1 MSKLF
6 DFSSLAMIPSAYK
19 DGRLYSIRPVEQL
32 GSELVTNGDFS
43 SASDWTFSGG
53 GVAISGGKLNF
64 TATTREATQS
74 ISVVN
79 TKTYRVSYE
88 VSNFSAGSVRAEIG
102 SSVGV
107 SRTANG
113 IYSEYIVAS
122 GANTIQ
128 IDAVSVFTGSI
139 DNVSVKEVITAN
151 GDFTFSRGSNL
162 AATRVD
168 VNGLIEKGRENLLL
182 QSNQFDTTWGRT
194 GTSVT
199 SGQAGYDG
207 TNNAWLLDK
216 TATGYRFIV
225 QGVTGTGIRTLS
237 VYAKAGTLDVV
248 TLFFRNGTSND
259 TAQKFNLT
267 SGTLAGTGGV
277 TNFIHSSIEDV
288 GNGWYRC
295 SLTYNHISGSTI
307 RIYPDFSEADA
318 GNIYIQDAQLEAGL
332 VATDYIETTSSTA
345 QAGILEDMPRLDYSG
360 GASCPALL
368 LEPQRTNLLTQSELF
383 SGWSTIQNATITNN
397 NLSSLEGLQNAAKIT
412 DDSTS
417 GNHRVFQ
424 SVTTSAASHTFS
436 MFLKKGTMTTAF
448 LRFHS
453 SSDIATANVDL
464 DAGTITATAGSATIE
479 DYGNDWY
486 RCSITGTAVAGTSY
500 VYVYMKQLAGYSGSG
515 QDMYLYGAQV
525 EAGSYP
531 TSLIPT
537 YGASVT
543 RSKDVADGAGDA
555 DLFND
560 SQGVLFAEVSFAR
573 DRGKTSPFKVDRI
586 SLSDGTSNNRI
597 LISNTTTANQIQAF
611 IRNSSGTIFNET
623 ITITDITANNKIA
636 IRYESGNYALY
647 INGTQEAT
655 GTSSNVP
662 SGLNELMFDGPS
674 GNYEFEGEV
683 KQAIYFPTG
692 LTNAELA
699 SLTTL

>member
-1 MSKLF
+1 M
-6 DFSSLAMIPSAYK
+6 SSLKDLASLIMIPSLYK
-19 DGRLYSIRPVEQL
+19 DGELHTVKPLADENIIVHPDATDNNDGVD
-32 GSELVTNGDFS
+32 GSTPSKS
-43 SASDWTFSGG
+43 S
-53 GVAISGGKLNF
+53 N
-64 TATTREATQS
+64 
-74 ISVVN
+74 
-79 TKTYRVSYE
+79 
-88 VSNFSAGSVRAEIG
+88 
-102 SSVGV
+102 
-107 SRTANG
+107 
-113 IYSEYIVAS
+113 
-122 GANTIQ
+122 
-128 IDAVSVFTGSI
+128 
-139 DNVSVKEVITAN
+139 
-151 GDFTFSRGSNL
+151 FTFSRGSNL

-168 VNGLIEKGRENLLL
+168 VNGLIEKGRENLALY
-182 QSNQFDTTWGRT
+182 SNDFSNVT
-194 GTSVT
+194 GWEQYSGYTLT
-199 SGQAGYDG
+199 SGQADKDG
-207 TNNAWLLDK
+207 GNNAWK
-216 TATGYRFIV
+216 WESTQSGTAQLKSVPVQTGMITYSI
-225 QGVTGTGIRTLS
+225 
-237 VYAKAGTLDVV
+237 YAKAGNIDVLKIWV
-248 TLFFRNGTSND
+248 GL
-259 TAQKFNLT
+259 TAEFNL
-267 SGTLAGTGGV
+267 STGV
-277 TNFIHSSIEDV
+277 ASYSQSKMTDV
-288 GNGWYRC
+288 GNGWWRC
-295 SLTYNHISGSTI
+295 EVFTSYTKFNPFFTPTALGQYL
-307 RIYPDFSEADA
+307 
-318 GNIYIQDAQLEAGL
+318 YIQDAQIEAGL
-332 VATDYIETTSSTA
+332 VATDYIETGASTA